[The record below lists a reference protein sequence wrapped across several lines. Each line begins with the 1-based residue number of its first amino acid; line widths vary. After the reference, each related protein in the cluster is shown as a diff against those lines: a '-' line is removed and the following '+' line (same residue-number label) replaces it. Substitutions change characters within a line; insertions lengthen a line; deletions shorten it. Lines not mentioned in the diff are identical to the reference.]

1 MVPKTWICQGE
12 QRYLVKGNYTSYG
25 QEPVN
30 EWLASR
36 LCELLGFDYC
46 PYAVVKRRTSLISV
60 CPGFVADNE
69 EIITAD
75 QIVASE
81 QKANDVSEY
90 EHYIRIL
97 EDHGIE
103 NARQH
108 MEETFITDYLLMN
121 TDRHLINFGVIR
133 KVETLEWGRTVPVF
147 DTGQSMFCGVPTD
160 RLPYKNVTGKLFS
173 NTSKDFET
181 YPRLIRTLQTID

>member
-1 MVPKTWICQGE
+1 M
-12 QRYLVKGNYTSYG
+12 KGNYTSYG

-108 MEETFITDYLLMN
+108 MEETFMTPDSLCSAEFRL
-121 TDRHLINFGVIR
+121 
-133 KVETLEWGRTVPVF
+133 TVCRMK
-147 DTGQSMFCGVPTD
+147 T
-160 RLPYKNVTGKLFS
+160 
-173 NTSKDFET
+173 
-181 YPRLIRTLQTID
+181 